1 MYSFNIRSVT
11 TIEFTSV
18 VLDGGRPSTDPNIC
32 YKRREYLIIS
42 EYNDA
47 VSLKNAYTNIIEE
60 GKLKNTN
67 TVTTNKRRW
76 IYCGNWNIVNTQNH
90 TRNDTRL
97 YSSSLLKSLHI
108 VGNSPIP
115 NNSSVGFIIV
125 YVVRSA
131 MPPLINDGKRL
142 QQQHGFKAKVRH
154 ARLRTNKSHIFTFQ
168 THIIENWWPSI

>member
-1 MYSFNIRSVT
+1 MAWFYYSKIKWNIVFFIIRSIA

-18 VLDGGRPSTDPNIC
+18 VLDGGTPSTDPNIC
-32 YKRREYLIIS
+32 YKRREYLIIK

-47 VSLKNAYTNIIEE
+47 VSLKKGHTNVIEE
-60 GKLKNTN
+60 EKLKNTG
-67 TVTTNKRRW
+67 TITTNKRRW
-76 IYCGNWNIVNTQNH
+76 VYCGNWNVANAQNY

-97 YSSSLLKSLHI
+97 FSSSLLKSLHI
-108 VGNSPIP
+108 IGNEPKFS

-142 QQQHGFKAKVRH
+142 QQQHGFKAKVGH
-154 ARLRTNKSHIFTFQ
+154 ARLHLQI
-168 THIIENWWPSI
+168 